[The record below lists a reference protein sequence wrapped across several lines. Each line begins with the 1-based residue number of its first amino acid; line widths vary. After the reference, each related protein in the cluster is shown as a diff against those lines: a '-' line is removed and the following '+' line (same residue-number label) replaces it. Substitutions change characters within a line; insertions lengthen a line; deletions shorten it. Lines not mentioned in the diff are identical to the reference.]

1 MSKNK
6 HFRKQFIEDNVTE
19 TVEETIKNQVEE
31 PVNESINFTEEI
43 VNELADETV
52 DETVE
57 NSSKETTEEDIVL
70 EVLGIVTG
78 CNLLNVRSKPEPNSE
93 VLTIIPIDSVI
104 TISDV
109 NASQDFYKI
118 LVGDLEGYCMKKF
131 IKIKE

>member
-6 HFRKQFIEDNVTE
+6 HFRKQFVEDNALQE
-19 TVEETIKNQVEE
+19 TVKRQVGG
-31 PVNESINFTEEI
+31 VGNENINSTEEI
-43 VNELADETV
+43 VNEFV

-57 NSSKETTEEDIVL
+57 NCSKETTEEDIVL
-70 EVLGIVTG
+70 EVLGVVTG
-78 CNLLNVRSKPEPNSE
+78 CNLLNVRSQPEADSD
-93 VLTIIPIDSVI
+93 VITVIPIDSVI

-109 NASQDFYKI
+109 NASQDFYKV

>member
-6 HFRKQFIEDNVTE
+6 HFRKQFVEDNIINTTEE
-19 TVEETIKNQVEE
+19 TVENQVEGVVNE
-31 PVNESINFTEEI
+31 DVNSTEETVNESIN
-43 VNELADETV
+43 ETI
-52 DETVE
+52 
-57 NSSKETTEEDIVL
+57 EEDVVL
-70 EVLGIVTG
+70 EVLGVVTG

-93 VLTIIPIDSVI
+93 VLTVIPIDSVI

-109 NASQDFYKI
+109 NASQDFYKV

>member
-6 HFRKQFIEDNVTE
+6 HFRKQFVEDNA
-19 TVEETIKNQVEE
+19 VEETVKNQVEE
-31 PVNESINFTEEI
+31 VVNENINSTEEI
-43 VNELADETV
+43 VNEFV

-70 EVLGIVTG
+70 EVLGVVTG
-78 CNLLNVRSKPEPNSE
+78 CNLLNVRSQPEADSN
-93 VLTIIPIDSVI
+93 VITVIPIDSIV
-104 TISDV
+104 TISDI
-109 NASQDFYKI
+109 NASQDFYKV

>member
-6 HFRKQFIEDNVTE
+6 HFRKQFVEDNA
-19 TVEETIKNQVEE
+19 VEETVKNQVEE
-31 PVNESINFTEEI
+31 VVNENINSTEEI
-43 VNELADETV
+43 VNDFV

-57 NSSKETTEEDIVL
+57 NSSKETTEEDLVL
-70 EVLGIVTG
+70 EVRGVVTG
-78 CNLLNVRSKPEPNSE
+78 CNLLNVRSQPEADSD
-93 VLTIIPIDSVI
+93 VITVIPIDSVI

-109 NASQDFYKI
+109 NASQDFYKV

>member
-6 HFRKQFIEDNVTE
+6 HFRKQFVEDNA
-19 TVEETIKNQVEE
+19 VEETVKDQVEE
-31 PVNESINFTEEI
+31 VVNENINSTEEI
-43 VNELADETV
+43 VNEFV

-70 EVLGIVTG
+70 EVLGVVTG
-78 CNLLNVRSKPEPNSE
+78 CNLLNVRSQPEADSD
-93 VLTIIPIDSVI
+93 VITVIPIDSIV

-109 NASQDFYKI
+109 NASQDFYKVLI
-118 LVGDLEGYCMKKF
+118 GDLEGYCMKKF

>member
-6 HFRKQFIEDNVTE
+6 HFRKQFVEDNAVEE
-19 TVEETIKNQVEE
+19 TVENQVEE
-31 PVNESINFTEEI
+31 VVNENINSTEEV
-43 VNELADETV
+43 VNEFV

-57 NSSKETTEEDIVL
+57 NSSKEITEEDIVL

-93 VLTIIPIDSVI
+93 VLTIIPTDSVI

-109 NASQDFYKI
+109 NASQDFYKV

>member
-6 HFRKQFIEDNVTE
+6 HFRKQFVEDNA
-19 TVEETIKNQVEE
+19 VEETVKNQVEE
-31 PVNESINFTEEI
+31 VVNENINSTEEI
-43 VNELADETV
+43 VNEFV

-70 EVLGIVTG
+70 EVLGVVTG
-78 CNLLNVRSKPEPNSE
+78 CNLLNVRSQPEADSD
-93 VLTIIPIDSVI
+93 VITVIPIDSIV

-109 NASQDFYKI
+109 NASQDFYKVLI
-118 LVGDLEGYCMKKF
+118 GDLEGYCMKKF

>member
-6 HFRKQFIEDNVTE
+6 HFRKQFVEDN
-19 TVEETIKNQVEE
+19 TVEETVKNQVEE
-31 PVNESINFTEEI
+31 VVNENINSTEEI
-43 VNELADETV
+43 VNEFV

-78 CNLLNVRSKPEPNSE
+78 CNLLNVRSQPEADSD
-93 VLTIIPIDSVI
+93 VITVIPIDSIV
-104 TISDV
+104 TISDI
-109 NASQDFYKI
+109 NASQDFYKVLI
-118 LVGDLEGYCMKKF
+118 GDLEGYCMKKF

>member
-6 HFRKQFIEDNVTE
+6 HFRKQFVEDN
-19 TVEETIKNQVEE
+19 TVEETVENQVEE
-31 PVNESINFTEEI
+31 VVNENINSTEE
-43 VNELADETV
+43 VANEFV

-70 EVLGIVTG
+70 EVLGVVTG

-93 VLTIIPIDSVI
+93 VLTIIPTDSVI

-109 NASQDFYKI
+109 NASQDFYKV
-118 LVGDLEGYCMKKF
+118 LVGNLEGYCMKKF

>member
-6 HFRKQFIEDNVTE
+6 HFRKQFVEDN
-19 TVEETIKNQVEE
+19 TVEETVENQVEE
-31 PVNESINFTEEI
+31 VVNENINSTEEV
-43 VNELADETV
+43 VNEFV

-57 NSSKETTEEDIVL
+57 NSSKEITEEDIVL

-93 VLTIIPIDSVI
+93 VLTIIPTDSVI

-109 NASQDFYKI
+109 NASQDFYKV

>member
-6 HFRKQFIEDNVTE
+6 YFRKQFVEDNAIETTEE
-19 TVEETIKNQVEE
+19 TVENQVEE
-31 PVNESINFTEEI
+31 VINEDINPTEEI
-43 VNELADETV
+43 VNESI
-52 DETVE
+52 
-57 NSSKETTEEDIVL
+57 NETTEEDVVL
-70 EVLGIVTG
+70 EVLGVVTG

-109 NASQDFYKI
+109 NASQDFYKV

>member
-6 HFRKQFIEDNVTE
+6 HFRKQFVEDNA
-19 TVEETIKNQVEE
+19 VEETVKNQVEE
-31 PVNESINFTEEI
+31 VANENINSTEEI
-43 VNELADETV
+43 VNDFV

-70 EVLGIVTG
+70 EVLGVVTG
-78 CNLLNVRSKPEPNSE
+78 CNLLNVRSQPEADSD
-93 VLTIIPIDSVI
+93 VITVIPIDSVI

-109 NASQDFYKI
+109 NASQDFYKV

>member
-6 HFRKQFIEDNVTE
+6 HFRKQFVEDN
-19 TVEETIKNQVEE
+19 TVEETVENQVEE
-31 PVNESINFTEEI
+31 VVNENINSTEEV
-43 VNELADETV
+43 VNEFV
-52 DETVE
+52 DKTVE

-70 EVLGIVTG
+70 EVLGVVTG

-93 VLTIIPIDSVI
+93 ILTIIPTDSVI

-109 NASQDFYKI
+109 NASQDFYKV